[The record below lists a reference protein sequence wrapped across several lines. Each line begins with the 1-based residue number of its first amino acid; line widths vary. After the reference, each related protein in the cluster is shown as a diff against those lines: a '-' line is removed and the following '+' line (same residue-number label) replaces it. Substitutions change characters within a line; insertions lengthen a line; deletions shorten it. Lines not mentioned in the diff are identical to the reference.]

1 MDKNPF
7 DLTPHENVT
16 PGETETAP
24 TAQRTPKNDSAVFPE
39 QPLTPSFLDPEGKT
53 APSAAAPSVG
63 FYDPYRTDARPTPPV
78 PPAAPQQPST
88 PSFTAQNWQPPR
100 PSSVIPPKKPKN
112 KTGLVVFLCIALF
125 ALGILSGIGIY
136 YLAKAPSLD
145 DPSDLPVQGIQGETD
160 ENEQGDE
167 ATPEFES
174 GTFAPVFGETD
185 ETFRAAEI
193 YKNSV
198 GGVVGIST
206 EISMENIFGQQ
217 TAYAVSGTGFIFS
230 EDGYILT
237 NCHIVEG
244 ASTITVTLYDETEYE
259 AKLIG
264 KDSQNDVA
272 VLKIEPKDPLTV
284 LTMGKSADMVVGEEI
299 LVIGNPLG
307 ELTYTLTRGI
317 VSNLSREIM
326 VEDSMTSIR
335 MFQTDAAINAG
346 NSGGPAI
353 NCHGNVIGIVS
364 AKYASSD
371 IEGLGFCI
379 PIDDAMQIAQDL
391 IEHGYVQG
399 RPWLGIEGQA
409 VSGNV
414 GSTHIAGVRITAL
427 TKGSCA
433 EKAGMR
439 RGDIITKIGDTE
451 VTTASELKTTLLD
464 YKAGDE
470 ATLSVWRNGETI
482 LITVTLDEAQQ

>member
-7 DLTPHENVT
+7 DFPPREETSPAEESKVT
-16 PGETETAP
+16 PATPQEVPQEKPKTTEP
-24 TAQRTPKNDSAVFPE
+24 TFPPQASEPATKTPE
-39 QPLTPSFLDPEGKT
+39 QNM
-53 APSAAAPSVG
+53 G
-63 FYDPYRTDARPTPPV
+63 FYDPYRIDARPSAPV
-78 PPAAPQQPST
+78 APQQPAY
-88 PSFTAQNWQPPR
+88 PSYTASAFQPPR
-100 PSSVIPPKKPKN
+100 PTPVVPPKKAKS

-125 ALGILSGIGIY
+125 ALGILSGIGVY
-136 YLAKAPSLD
+136 YLAAPAGQN
-145 DPSDLPVQGIQGETD
+145 PSDLPVQGVQGENPETEGSTD
-160 ENEQGDE
+160 ED
-167 ATPEFES
+167 TVFE
-174 GTFAPVFGETD
+174 GGVFAPVFGESD
-185 ETFRAAEI
+185 ETFSAAEI

-198 GGVVGIST
+198 NGVVGIST

-217 TAYAVSGTGFIFS
+217 TTYPVSGTGFVFS

-259 AKLIG
+259 AKLVG

-272 VLKIEPKDPLTV
+272 VLKIEPKTELTV

-409 VSGNV
+409 VSGYDGPNR
-414 GSTHIAGVRITAL
+414 IAGVRVTAL
-427 TKGSCA
+427 TKGACA
-433 EKAGMR
+433 EKAGVL
-439 RGDIITKIGDTE
+439 RGDVITKIGE
-451 VTTASELKTTLLD
+451 VEITTATELKTALQE
-464 YKAGDE
+464 YKAGE
-470 ATLSVWRNGETI
+470 KATLTVWRGGETV
-482 LITVTLDEAQQ
+482 LITVVLDEAQQ